1 MNDTLHANLGG
12 APAGAP
18 PSPPIKR
25 DAAANENR
33 EKVIKALTLV
43 SYALV
48 PASVLN
54 YLGQLFFP
62 LQFATLYLTR
72 LDLAA
77 FTITLLLLLLL
88 KVPWTSV
95 RSFLPQLPYLILI
108 LVLLLPLLKGANL
121 WPITDPVKW
130 SRDLIGSLPKRCP
143 PQNNSYATDSCILQ
157 QLETFK
163 PTFQPRLVDDLR
175 IGDTLISDPRMMNV
189 LDRYYGIKKD
199 FLGGGLSLPDAAG
212 DRYFLSRI
220 PEYWIENLPD
230 SAETVWTW
238 IIEHPDNTLMSQSLQ
253 EFLENTAPQTARTKT
268 FAQSVQE
275 DTANL
280 ALNSDA
286 PVLIRFAQ
294 FAGDYSGYLGLKDAK
309 LVFANN
315 YGEIQKLGLTLSE
328 AASFSGRSIKHHSP
342 HDKVY
347 VWVIF
352 PTSNRDVIPATWH
365 NLLSYISEHP
375 SGP

>member
-1 MNDTLHANLGG
+1 MNETLHANLGR
-12 APAGAP
+12 APTGS
-18 PSPPIKR
+18 PSPPPTSG
-25 DAAANENR
+25 DAAANR

-62 LQFATLYLTR
+62 LQFATLYLTP
-72 LDLAA
+72 LDVAA
-77 FTITLLLLLLL
+77 FIITLLLLLIL
-88 KVPWTSV
+88 KLPWTSV

-143 PQNNSYATDSCILQ
+143 PQKNSYATDPCIVE

-175 IGDTLISDPRMMNV
+175 IGDTLISDQRMMSV

-199 FLGGGLSLPDAAG
+199 FLGSGLSLPDAAV
-212 DRYFLSRI
+212 DRYYLSRI

-238 IIEHPDNTLMSQSLQ
+238 ILELPDNAVMSQPLQ
-253 EFLENTAPQTARTKT
+253 HFLENTPPQTARKKP
-268 FAQSVQE
+268 FAQSVRE

-280 ALNSDA
+280 ALTSDA

-294 FAGDYSGYLGLKDAK
+294 FPGEYSGYVGPKDAK
-309 LVFANN
+309 LVFASH
-315 YGEIQKLGLTLSE
+315 YGEIQRLGLTLSE
-328 AASFSGRSIKHHSP
+328 AASFSGRSITHHSP

-347 VWVIF
+347 IWVIF

-365 NLLSYISEHP
+365 NLLLYISARHSVP
-375 SGP
+375 